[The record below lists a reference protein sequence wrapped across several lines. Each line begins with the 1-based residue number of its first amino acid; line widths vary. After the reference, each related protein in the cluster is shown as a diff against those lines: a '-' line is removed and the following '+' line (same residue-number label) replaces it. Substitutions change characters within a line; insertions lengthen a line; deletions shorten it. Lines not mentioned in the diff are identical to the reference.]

1 MKRLKLLRKV
11 AKHCT
16 NGKVIFKIKHVYF
29 FHCHKKGF
37 LCLYKY
43 IQKNSCAPTGPTKK
57 GVVIAESSNVVH
69 NQDSDSEF
77 ETLTL
82 INLVPKEKKRKVS
95 KTGASTL
102 SQTLDKSKLG
112 DDVDRK
118 RKGKKTVDEDDSFK
132 TRCTPQR
139 LHRILGNLTEQHRRG
154 IKELGFGSIL
164 KFRFWELPSRFGRW
178 LVESFDA
185 TRCTLDMKIGRLHI
199 TVDDIERILGLP
211 KVGQLFKVNDK
222 SISSSKQCMEWH
234 TRYGTVQS
242 TLSVTSVMEKMAGS
256 RKPNKWFYF
265 DFLVLFTSTIVEG
278 MKNGFANQ
286 KILNI
291 INDPNE
297 AKQMNWCQYVLDS

>member
-1 MKRLKLLRKV
+1 LYSLNTRIYVKPFV
-11 AKHCT
+11 GSNA
-16 NGKVIFKIKHVYF
+16 GP
-29 FHCHKKGF
+29 KG
-37 LCLYKY
+37 LTPEG
-43 IQKNSCAPTGPTKK
+43 SVK
-57 GVVIAESSNVVH
+57 G
-69 NQDSDSEF
+69 
-77 ETLTL
+77 
-82 INLVPKEKKRKVS
+82 
-95 KTGASTL
+95 KTG
-102 SQTLDKSKLG
+102 K
-112 DDVDRK
+112 
-118 RKGKKTVDEDDSFK
+118 FK

-139 LHRILGNLTEQHRRG
+139 LHQILGNLTEQHRRG

-164 KFRFWELPSRFGRW
+164 ELRFWELPSRFGRW

-185 TRCTLDMKIGRLHI
+185 NRCTLDMKIGRLHI

-222 SISSSKQCMEWH
+222 SISASKQCMEWR

-242 TLSVTSVMEKMAGS
+242 TLSVTSVMEKIAGS

-286 KILNI
+286 KILNF

-297 AKQMNWCQYVLDS
+297 AKQMNWCQYVLDSLQAGKVKWIENRKKSSLNCTFCQLVVVLFYKFFHNIR